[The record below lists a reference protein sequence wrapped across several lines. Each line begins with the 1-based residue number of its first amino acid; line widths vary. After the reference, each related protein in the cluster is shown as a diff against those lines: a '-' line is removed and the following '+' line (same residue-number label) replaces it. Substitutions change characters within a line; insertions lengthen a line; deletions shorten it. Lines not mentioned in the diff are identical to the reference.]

1 VKVPKNKFHYLL
13 LLKYNNYEVVKVC
26 FSNNSIEQQAFDM
39 SERIRNNSIYKFVG
53 VDFIGGKSLELQNQ
67 SMHRNDNN
75 VQTGEQ
81 LDLITKVILED
92 KDGILYSVEP
102 NSNGLRFAKGEITY
116 KEYNKIQKKE
126 TVQGLSYFFLAIGT
140 IFLMSWAMIRYLI

>member
-1 VKVPKNKFHYLL
+1 M
-13 LLKYNNYEVVKVC
+13 C
-26 FSNNSIEQQAFDM
+26 FSNNSIEQQAFEM
-39 SERIRNNSIYKFVG
+39 SERIRNNSIYKFVR
-53 VDFIGGKSLELQNQ
+53 VDFIGGKSLDFQYQ
-67 SMHRNDNN
+67 SGPRNDNN
-75 VQTGEQ
+75 VKNGEH
-81 LDLITKVILED
+81 LDLISKVILED
-92 KDGILYSVEP
+92 RDGILYSVEP